1 MICIAV
7 LAFAQP
13 SLRSAWSCKAAV
25 VVLSIKC
32 GSRTSMVGLRHAHL
46 HLLFFFETPAV
57 TLQGGAKR
65 KSGDLEGFRAF
76 ACFAFGRTNRGSDP
90 IPGKG
95 KGSARK
101 QQTHLNHVA
110 MLIPQN
116 RSSIFPQVTQICARA
131 GTVVAARSSQQ
142 INILWRLQQRP
153 IVAVHVC
160 KHTHART
167 GRRTNHS
174 SSLCAQQQQQQQSP
188 QELQLPKRFIVA
200 DHRTPLFSPLH
211 APIYSLSC
219 MHTFADHRLPS
230 SCYRVTW

>member
-1 MICIAV
+1 
-7 LAFAQP
+7 
-13 SLRSAWSCKAAV
+13 
-25 VVLSIKC
+25 
-32 GSRTSMVGLRHAHL
+32 MVGLRHAHL
-46 HLLFFFETPAV
+46 HLLFCFETPAV

-76 ACFAFGRTNRGSDP
+76 ACFAFGRANRGSDP

-131 GTVVAARSSQQ
+131 GTVFAARSSQQ

-174 SSLCAQQQQQQQSP
+174 SSLCAHSSSSRAHKSSSSRNASTSQTTGPRFFLLSMLQSTA
-188 QELQLPKRFIVA
+188 RY
-200 DHRTPLFSPLH
+200 H
-211 APIYSLSC
+211 ACIHSQTTDSRAPA
-219 MHTFADHRLPS
+219 TE
-230 SCYRVTW
+230 

>member
-32 GSRTSMVGLRHAHL
+32 GSHTSMVGLRHAHL
-46 HLLFFFETPAV
+46 RLLLFFETPAV

-65 KSGDLEGFRAF
+65 KSGDLEGFRAL
-76 ACFAFGRTNRGSDP
+76 ACFAFGRANRGSDP

-116 RSSIFPQVTQICARA
+116 PSSIFPQVTQICARA
-131 GTVVAARSSQQ
+131 GTVVAARSRSTSSGGCS
-142 INILWRLQQRP
+142 NDPSLWSTSASTR
-153 IVAVHVC
+153 
-160 KHTHART
+160 THAQGGELT
-167 GRRTNHS
+167 IHHPCVHS
-174 SSLCAQQQQQQQSP
+174 SSSKSSSSRNASSSQTTGPRFFLLSMLQST
-188 QELQLPKRFIVA
+188 A
-200 DHRTPLFSPLH
+200 YH
-211 APIYSLSC
+211 ACIHSQTTDSRAPA
-219 MHTFADHRLPS
+219 TE
-230 SCYRVTW
+230 